1 MDLECIQP
9 WWPFPQDH
17 QAEHKTLTQRFR
29 SFHKEKRS
37 FPFFLRSGSGCC
49 SQSSP
54 YLLHLISWIPCHKT
68 ALIVRH
74 LIQLSLRKTWKMVHF
89 PHRMRP
95 RASELFFSQAQGLQ
109 TPARNVYQAFYA
121 VPCHAFLTEMS
132 MIVTCKNHLSTG
144 QPFLLRCVA
153 QW

>member
-17 QAEHKTLTQRFR
+17 HAEHETLQGSGVSIRKNDL
-29 SFHKEKRS
+29 SL
-37 FPFFLRSGSGCC
+37 FFLQSGSGWC

-74 LIQLSLRKTWKMVHF
+74 LIQLSLRKTWKMVNF
-89 PHRMRP
+89 PHCMRL

-109 TPARNVYQAFYA
+109 TLARKIYQAFYA

-132 MIVTCKNHLSTG
+132 MIITCKNHLSTG
-144 QPFLLRCVA
+144 HPSLLRCVA